1 MRKSFILTLLFVAY
15 ATSLRAEEAMVAVA
29 ANFSAPMQQIAAL
42 FQKETGH
49 QIKLSFGASGGI
61 YAQIKNGA
69 PFDLFLSADQLT
81 PQKLEAEGLGVPNSR
96 FTYATGQL
104 VLWSKQEGLVD
115 AKGHVLQNKSIQRI
129 ALANPKLA
137 PYGAAAIETM
147 TNLGLLKELQS
158 KLVQGDNIAQ
168 TYQFVLTQNAQI
180 GFVALSQVFAN
191 GKITSGSAWIV
202 PGNLHQ
208 PIQQDVILLRKGQD
222 NKAAT
227 ALLLYLKGEQAKKIM
242 KSFGYLSP

>member
-168 TYQFVLTQNAQI
+168 TYQFVSTQNAQI
-180 GFVALSQVFAN
+180 GFVALSQISLD
-191 GKITSGSAWIV
+191 GRITQGSAWVV
-202 PGNLHQ
+202 PQYLH
-208 PIQQDVILLRKGQD
+208 
-222 NKAAT
+222 T
-227 ALLLYLKGEQAKKIM
+227 ALKQDAVLLNAGKDNAAAHALLKYLQGDTAKAIITRY
-242 KSFGYLSP
+242 GYAL

>member
-115 AKGHVLQNKSIQRI
+115 AKGHVLQKKSIQRI

-168 TYQFVLTQNAQI
+168 TYQFVSTQNAQI
-180 GFVALSQVFAN
+180 GFVALSQVFTN
-191 GKITSGSAWIV
+191 GNITSGSAWIV

>member
-115 AKGHVLQNKSIQRI
+115 AKGHALQNKSIQRI

-137 PYGAAAIETM
+137 PYGAAAMETM

-168 TYQFVLTQNAQI
+168 TYQFVSTQNAQI

>member
-15 ATSLRAEEAMVAVA
+15 ATSLRAEGAMVAVA

-81 PQKLEAEGLGVPNSR
+81 PQKLEAEALGVPNSR

-168 TYQFVLTQNAQI
+168 TYQFVSTQNAQI

>member
-29 ANFSAPMQQIAAL
+29 ANFSAPMQQISAL

-168 TYQFVLTQNAQI
+168 TYQFVSTQNAQI

>member
-158 KLVQGDNIAQ
+158 KLVQSDNIAQ
-168 TYQFVLTQNAQI
+168 TYQFVSTQNAQI

>member
-61 YAQIKNGA
+61 YAQVKNGA

-115 AKGHVLQNKSIQRI
+115 AKGQVLQNKSIQRI

-168 TYQFVLTQNAQI
+168 TYQFVSTQNAQI
-180 GFVALSQVFAN
+180 GFVALSQVFTN
-191 GKITSGSAWIV
+191 GNITSGSAWIV

>member
-61 YAQIKNGA
+61 YAQVKNGA

-115 AKGHVLQNKSIQRI
+115 AKGQVLQNKSIQRI

-168 TYQFVLTQNAQI
+168 TYQFVSTQNAQI
-180 GFVALSQVFAN
+180 GFVALSQVFTN
-191 GKITSGSAWIV
+191 GNITSGSAWIV

-227 ALLLYLKGEQAKKIM
+227 ALLLYLKGEQAKNIM

>member
-29 ANFSAPMQQIAAL
+29 ANFSAPMQQITAL
-42 FQKETGH
+42 FQKETSH

-81 PQKLEAEGLGVPNSR
+81 PQKLEAEGFGVPNSR

-115 AKGHVLQNKSIQRI
+115 AKGQVLQNKSIQRI

-137 PYGAAAIETM
+137 PYGAAAMETM

-168 TYQFVLTQNAQI
+168 TYQFVSTQNAQI

-191 GKITSGSAWIV
+191 GNMTSGSAWIV

>member
-168 TYQFVLTQNAQI
+168 TYQFVSTQNAQI

-227 ALLLYLKGEQAKKIM
+227 ALLMYLKGEQAKKIM

>member
-15 ATSLRAEEAMVAVA
+15 ATSLRAEEVMVAVA

-137 PYGAAAIETM
+137 PYGAAAMETM

-168 TYQFVLTQNAQI
+168 TYQFVSTQNAQI

-191 GKITSGSAWIV
+191 GNLTSGSAWIV

-227 ALLLYLKGEQAKKIM
+227 ALLLYLRGEQAKKIM